1 MVARTFVL
9 VILVLAIL
17 AVVVCVLPK
26 VAVID
31 PLCEGLG
38 IDNPLDGI
46 VRLFQELVA
55 LPIRAAMWLTNMGG
69 L

>member
-26 VAVID
+26 IMVID

-38 IDNPLDGI
+38 IDNPFDGI

-55 LPIRAAMWLTNMGG
+55 LPIRAAMWLTGMEG
-69 L
+69 